1 MLTFF
6 FWLIVMTLFL
16 WGLKD
21 LLDERHYKLKAER
34 LGKKLHDEIDE
45 FLKKRGK

>member
-1 MLTFF
+1 MITFF

-21 LLDERHYKLKAER
+21 LMDEHHYNAKAKR
-34 LGKKLHDEIDE
+34 LADKLHGEIDD